1 MTPIETL
8 QACLG
13 LPQPADAEISF
24 MVCGKADAP
33 RAELRTSTWAQHC
46 AVNAAWADEVIA
58 DKLHTATVA
67 YMTSAGRRGDEYVQ
81 AITAM
86 FFDIDT
92 NEDPSELLDALD
104 AEGVAYLWAE
114 SCRSTADHIRWHLI
128 LPFAAPE
135 TFPPNEAAHAE
146 RRDQWRREYAAV
158 ADWLCALGGLQGR
171 IWDVKCKNPSRARFV
186 GSRLSKDA
194 APRATRYS
202 ASGRRII
209 WPQLVEA
216 LGVAA
221 PVASAEA
228 PSSSAEAP
236 SLARASTVRRHRGA
250 TPGHTTGSLLR
261 LSFAHR
267 GTLGPAVN
275 RDGKA
280 ATMVLCP
287 WASEHT
293 TGEQAAGRF
302 DSSTVIF
309 AASDT
314 SDGGFSCLH
323 SHCDGRTAND
333 VLSIAR
339 SRWHAPLP
347 DRERGAR
354 ARGERATEA
363 PQGTAAYYRE
373 RYGSKNAAPPTAGT
387 IEGAEIDRID
397 TAKVARPAAAVK
409 SIHPTMLAPRQLSPM
424 RTPSWPCTDAGNA
437 ERIAAYYGD
446 ALRYDTTS
454 GAWLVYDG
462 RVWASDEP
470 ASMTV
475 AVKSARAIWGEVAQL
490 RAAYA
495 VAAGHPWEQREVMQ
509 AAAEETPKRR
519 KKGKAAA
526 PAPTPDVQPAAPAD
540 ATPALA
546 ATPAPP
552 APPTDAA
559 EAERIAARIGALVQ
573 WQQRSESCSALRDGL
588 KVARGLPGLSVS
600 RAQLDAHPW
609 LLAVANGTLDLRTGE
624 LRDHDPADLITRLVP
639 VSYDAEATC
648 PIWERFV
655 AESMCGDASMV
666 AFLQRVAGY
675 SITGDVSAE
684 AWFLHVGDGA
694 NGKSTFFEIL
704 SSLLGDMACA
714 VPVGVLTGSPS
725 ESEDPK
731 SMSAR
736 AKLAGRRLA
745 VANESSTMATL
756 DDATSKMLASNAHI
770 PAKFMG
776 RDIFEYMPSHKLHLT
791 TNHPP
796 RVRGS
801 EYGVW
806 RRIYPVRWDN
816 VVTSPDLKLQHK
828 LRAELAG
835 ILAWCV
841 RGALAY
847 QQQGL
852 AEPKG
857 VTRARDS
864 MREASDTIGI
874 FLADNYDLYPARR
887 EAPPKDMRRMGIS
900 VTVADLRAAY
910 TAWCAK
916 EGEKFPL
923 GPTALRVALA
933 SHGCIQDRDRA
944 DNRAYLGLVPKGMLR
959 AIIPPPVAQP
969 HLPAVN

>member
-1 MTPIETL
+1 MSPIETL

-13 LPQPADAEISF
+13 PPAEADAITIRYMACTGAS
-24 MVCGKADAP
+24 AP
-33 RAELRTSTWAQHC
+33 VASLRSSTWARHGEVATAQ
-46 AVNAAWADEVIA
+46 AARIVA
-58 DKLHTATVA
+58 DKKQAPTLA
-67 YMTSAGRRGDEYVQ
+67 YMTSRGGRGIGDVQ
-81 AITAM
+81 TITAM
-86 FFDIDT
+86 FFDSDGGA
-92 NEDPSELLDALD
+92 DPAALLDALD
-104 AEGVAYLWAE
+104 ELQIAYLCSE
-114 SCRSTADHIRWHLI
+114 SCSSSAERIKWHLV
-128 LPFAAPE
+128 LPLAEPVVFPDPASHAA
-135 TFPPNEAAHAE
+135 
-146 RRDQWRREYAAV
+146 RCDLWRREYAAV
-158 ADWLCALGGLQGR
+158 ADMLCALGG
-171 IWDVKCKNPSRARFV
+171 IEATWDRSCSNANRARFA
-186 GSRLSKDA
+186 GSRLSA
-194 APRATRYS
+194 SAEPRTVICRG
-202 ASGRRII
+202 GRRII
-209 WPQLVEA
+209 WAQLTAA
-216 LGVAA
+216 LGVVPVVPAA
-221 PVASAEA
+221 PAAAPGGPEVTPAIRR
-228 PSSSAEAP
+228 PSSG
-236 SLARASTVRRHRGA
+236 GA
-250 TPGHTTGSLLR
+250 TPGHTTGSLLMI
-261 LSFAHR
+261 SFRHS
-267 GTLGPAVN
+267 GTLGGPVS

-280 ATMVLCP
+280 AYMVRCP
-287 WASEHT
+287 WAAEHSD
-293 TGEQAAGRF
+293 GLQAAGHF

-309 AASDT
+309 DATDGH
-314 SDGGFSCLH
+314 DGGFSCLH
-323 SHCDGRTAND
+323 AHCQGRTAND

-373 RYGSKNAAPPTAGT
+373 RYGSKNAAPPTIGAV
-387 IEGAEIDRID
+387 EGAEIDRID
-397 TAKVARPAAAVK
+397 TDKVARPAAAVK
-409 SIHPTMLAPRQLSPM
+409 SIHPTMLAPRQLAPM
-424 RTPSWPCTDAGNA
+424 RVPAWPCTDAGNA

-446 ALRYDTTS
+446 ALRYDATS
-454 GAWLVYDG
+454 GAWLTFDG

-470 ASMTV
+470 ASMSI

-495 VAAGHPWEQREVMQ
+495 VAAGHPWELRDAMQ
-509 AAAEETPKRR
+509 SAEETPKRKR
-519 KKGKAAA
+519 KGKAEATTA
-526 PAPTPDVQPAAPAD
+526 PATPAAPPAD
-540 ATPALA
+540 AQP
-546 ATPAPP
+546 TPAPQAP
-552 APPTDAA
+552 AAAPTDPA
-559 EAERIAARIGALVQ
+559 EAERIAARIGSLVQ

-609 LLAVANGTLDLRTGE
+609 LLSVANGTIDLKSGE
-624 LRDHDPADLITRLVP
+624 LRDHDPSDLITRLVP
-639 VSYDAEATC
+639 VSYDPAATC
-648 PIWERFV
+648 PTWDRFV
-655 AESMCGDASMV
+655 AESMCGDAEMV
-666 AFLQRVAGY
+666 SFLQRVAGY

-745 VANESSTMATL
+745 VANESSQMATL
-756 DDATSKMLASNAHI
+756 DDATSKMLASNAKI

-776 RDIFEYMPSHKLHLT
+776 RDIFEYTPSHKLHLT

-806 RRIYPVRWDN
+806 RRIYPVKWDN
-816 VVTSPDLKLQHK
+816 VVTNPDVKLQIK
-828 LRAELAG
+828 LRGELTG

-847 QQQGL
+847 QAQGL
-852 AEPKG
+852 APPPP
-857 VTRARDS
+857 VLRARDA
-864 MREASDTIGI
+864 MREASDTIGL
-874 FLADNYDLYPARR
+874 FLSECYDIYPARR
-887 EAPPKDMRRMGIS
+887 EAAAKDMRRQGIA
-900 VTVADLRAAY
+900 VTVADLRQAY
-910 TAWCAK
+910 QAWCAK

-933 SHGCIQDRDRA
+933 SHGCIQDKDRS
-944 DNRAYLGLVPKGMLR
+944 DNRAYLGLVARGTLR
-959 AIIPPPVAQP
+959 SIIPPPVAQP

>member
-13 LPQPADAEISF
+13 PPAEADAITIRYMACTGAS
-24 MVCGKADAP
+24 AP
-33 RAELRTSTWAQHC
+33 VASLRSSSWARHGEVATAQ
-46 AVNAAWADEVIA
+46 AARIVA
-58 DKLHTATVA
+58 DKKQAPTLA
-67 YMTSAGRRGDEYVQ
+67 YMTSRGGRGISDVQ
-81 AITAM
+81 TVTAM
-86 FFDIDT
+86 FFDSDGGA
-92 NEDPSELLDALD
+92 DPAALLDALD
-104 AEGVAYLWAE
+104 ELQIAYLCSE
-114 SCRSTADHIRWHLI
+114 SCSSSAERIKWHLV
-128 LPFAAPE
+128 LPLAEPVVFPDPASHAA
-135 TFPPNEAAHAE
+135 
-146 RRDQWRREYAAV
+146 RCDLWRREYAAV
-158 ADWLCALGGLQGR
+158 ADMLCALGG
-171 IWDVKCKNPSRARFV
+171 IEATWDRSCSNANRARFA
-186 GSRLSKDA
+186 GSRLSADA
-194 APRATRYS
+194 EPRTVICRG
-202 ASGRRII
+202 GRRII
-209 WPQLVEA
+209 WAQLAAA
-216 LGVAA
+216 LGVVAA
-221 PVASAEA
+221 PAPSIPAEA
-228 PSSSAEAP
+228 PSSLAEAP
-236 SLARASTVRRHRGA
+236 AVRRPSSGGA
-250 TPGHTTGSLLR
+250 TPGHTTGSLLMI
-261 LSFAHR
+261 SFRHS
-267 GTLGPAVN
+267 GTLGGPVS

-280 ATMVLCP
+280 AYMVRCP
-287 WASEHT
+287 WAAEHSD
-293 TGEQAAGRF
+293 GLQAAGHF

-309 AASDT
+309 DATDGH
-314 SDGGFSCLH
+314 DGGFSCLH
-323 SHCDGRTAND
+323 AHCQGRTAND

-354 ARGERATEA
+354 ARGEWATES

-373 RYGSKNAAPPTAGT
+373 RYGSKNAAPPAAGT
-387 IEGAEIDRID
+387 DEGAEIDRID
-397 TAKVARPAAAVK
+397 IRKVARPAAAVK
-409 SIHPTMLAPRQLSPM
+409 AIHPTMLAPRQLSPM

-704 SSLLGDMACA
+704 SALLGDMACA

-857 VTRARDS
+857 VTRARDA

-874 FLADNYDLYPARR
+874 FLADNYDLYPHRR
-887 EAPPKDMRRMGIS
+887 ETPAKDMRRQGIA
-900 VTVADLRAAY
+900 VTVADLRQAY
-910 TAWCAK
+910 QAWCAK

-944 DNRAYLGLVPKGMLR
+944 DNRAYLGLVPRGMLR
-959 AIIPPPVAQP
+959 SIIPQQP
-969 HLPAVN
+969 QQHLPAVN

>member
-1 MTPIETL
+1 MP
-8 QACLG
+8 
-13 LPQPADAEISF
+13 PA
-24 MVCGKADAP
+24 
-33 RAELRTSTWAQHC
+33 TS
-46 AVNAAWADEVIA
+46 
-58 DKLHTATVA
+58 TATVNNTADLAIAKIAPPNIGVGQNLA
-67 YMTSAGRRGDEYVQ
+67 YAITLSNNGVSPANTVAWNDTLQRTGRVSPVGTINDISGSPVIDRGRVFAIGHAGR
-81 AITAM
+81 
-86 FFDIDT
+86 
-92 NEDPSELLDALD
+92 
-104 AEGVAYLWAE
+104 
-114 SCRSTADHIRWHLI
+114 
-128 LPFAAPE
+128 
-135 TFPPNEAAHAE
+135 
-146 RRDQWRREYAAV
+146 
-158 ADWLCALGGLQGR
+158 
-171 IWDVKCKNPSRARFV
+171 
-186 GSRLSKDA
+186 
-194 APRATRYS
+194 
-202 ASGRRII
+202 
-209 WPQLVEA
+209 
-216 LGVAA
+216 
-221 PVASAEA
+221 
-228 PSSSAEAP
+228 
-236 SLARASTVRRHRGA
+236 
-250 TPGHTTGSLLR
+250 
-261 LSFAHR
+261 
-267 GTLGPAVN
+267 
-275 RDGKA
+275 
-280 ATMVLCP
+280 MV
-287 WASEHT
+287 
-293 TGEQAAGRF
+293 
-302 DSSTVIF
+302 
-309 AASDT
+309 
-314 SDGGFSCLH
+314 
-323 SHCDGRTAND
+323 
-333 VLSIAR
+333 SI
-339 SRWHAPLP
+339 
-347 DRERGAR
+347 
-354 ARGERATEA
+354 
-363 PQGTAAYYRE
+363 
-373 RYGSKNAAPPTAGT
+373 
-387 IEGAEIDRID
+387 
-397 TAKVARPAAAVK
+397 
-409 SIHPTMLAPRQLSPM
+409 
-424 RTPSWPCTDAGNA
+424 
-437 ERIAAYYGD
+437 
-446 ALRYDTTS
+446 
-454 GAWLVYDG
+454 
-462 RVWASDEP
+462 
-470 ASMTV
+470 
-475 AVKSARAIWGEVAQL
+475 
-490 RAAYA
+490 
-495 VAAGHPWEQREVMQ
+495 
-509 AAAEETPKRR
+509 
-519 KKGKAAA
+519 
-526 PAPTPDVQPAAPAD
+526 
-540 ATPALA
+540 
-546 ATPAPP
+546 
-552 APPTDAA
+552 
-559 EAERIAARIGALVQ
+559 
-573 WQQRSESCSALRDGL
+573 
-588 KVARGLPGLSVS
+588 
-600 RAQLDAHPW
+600 
-609 LLAVANGTLDLRTGE
+609 DLRTGE

-704 SSLLGDMACA
+704 SALLGDMACA

-944 DNRAYLGLVPKGMLR
+944 DNRAYLGLVPRGMLR
-959 AIIPPPVAQP
+959 SIIPQQP
-969 HLPAVN
+969 QQHLPAVN

>member
-13 LPQPADAEISF
+13 PPQPGDAEISF
-24 MVCGKADAP
+24 MVCNKADADE
-33 RAELRTSTWAQHC
+33 AKLRKTGWERHC
-46 AVNAAWADEVIA
+46 TVVAAWADQVIA
-58 DKLHTATVA
+58 DKKQTQTVA
-67 YMTSAGRRGDEYVQ
+67 YTTSAGRRGDAYVQ

-92 NEDPSELLDALD
+92 NEDPSELLAALD
-104 AEGVAYLWAE
+104 SEDVAYLWSE
-114 SCRSTADHIRWHLI
+114 SCSSTADHIRWHLV

-135 TFPPNEAAHAE
+135 AFPPDEAAHAE

-171 IWDVKCKNPSRARFV
+171 VWDIKCKNPSRARFV

-194 APRATRYS
+194 APRAIRYS

-287 WASEHT
+287 WAAEHT

-323 SHCDGRTAND
+323 SHCDGRTAAD
-333 VLSIAR
+333 VLSVAR
-339 SRWHAPLP
+339 KTWRAPLP
-347 DRERGAR
+347 DSERGH
-354 ARGERATEA
+354 RGERERAMDT
-363 PQGTAAYYRE
+363 PQSQVARLADRL
-373 RYGSKNAAPPTAGT
+373 RPKMLAIYGHENAAPPAAGT
-387 IEGAEIDRID
+387 DEGAEIDRID
-397 TAKVARPAAAVK
+397 IRKVARPAAAVK
-409 SIHPTMLAPRQLSPM
+409 AIHPTMLAPRQLSPM

-495 VAAGHPWEQREVMQ
+495 VAAGHPWEQRDVMQ
-509 AAAEETPKRR
+509 SAEETPKRKR
-519 KKGKAAA
+519 KGKAETTTA
-526 PAPTPDVQPAAPAD
+526 PATPAAAPAD
-540 ATPALA
+540 AQPA
-546 ATPAPP
+546 

-600 RAQLDAHPW
+600 RAQLDSSPW
-609 LLAVANGTLDLRTGE
+609 LLSVANGTIDLKTGE
-624 LRDHDPADLITRLVP
+624 LRDHDPADMITRLVP
-639 VSYDAEATC
+639 VAYDPAATC
-648 PIWERFV
+648 PTWDRFV

-704 SSLLGDMACA
+704 SALLGDMACA

-745 VANESSTMATL
+745 IANESAQMATL

-816 VVTSPDLKLQHK
+816 VVTNPDLTLQHK
-828 LRAELAG
+828 LRGELPG

-847 QQQGL
+847 QAQGL
-852 AEPKG
+852 APPPP
-857 VTRARDS
+857 VLRARDA

-874 FLADNYDLYPARR
+874 FLQDTYDLYAGRR
-887 EAPPKDMRRMGIS
+887 EATPKELRRLGIS
-900 VTVADLRAAY
+900 VTVADLRQAY
-910 TAWCAK
+910 TAWCAR

-933 SHGCIQDRDRA
+933 SHGCPQDKDRS
-944 DNRAYLGLVPKGMLR
+944 DNRAYLGLVPRGMLR
-959 AIIPPPVAQP
+959 SIIPQQP
-969 HLPAVN
+969 QQHLPAVN